1 MSITIIDRL
10 NRLAWL
16 IYGLFYHLVQF
27 TRHVDTLQT
36 SIMTQMRRWH
46 ILSMIL
52 MRKLLSL
59 IVNDLAF
66 DNVRL
71 DERLRVLLF
80 SRWSR
85 VTTMMVSYVHSH
97 RVPFMVNALKHSQY
111 YDDCWCHTGVKKFES
126 SLPRSFFYLVIS
138 LITYFY
144 PLTFYISKIIEF
156 LWEYRKNDIL
166 LILDG
171 NSRPLVKVALET
183 ISGCH

>member
-97 RVPFMVNALKHSQY
+97 RVPFWWTRWSIVNTMTTVDVILALKNSNPLCPEVFLPCNIAY
-111 YDDCWCHTGVKKFES
+111 YIFLS
-126 SLPRSFFYLVIS
+126 
-138 LITYFY
+138 TYF
-144 PLTFYISKIIEF
+144 LYIQDHRVSLGI
-156 LWEYRKNDIL
+156 
-166 LILDG
+166 
-171 NSRPLVKVALET
+171 
-183 ISGCH
+183 